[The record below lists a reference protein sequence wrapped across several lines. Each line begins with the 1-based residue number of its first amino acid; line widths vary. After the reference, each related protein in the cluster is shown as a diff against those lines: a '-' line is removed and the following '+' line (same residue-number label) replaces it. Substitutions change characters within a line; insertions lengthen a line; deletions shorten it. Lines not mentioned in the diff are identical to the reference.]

1 LKEVKMM
8 SKEKKWRAMDHCDTG
23 KGNEADV
30 TQEADQKMVTKQQ
43 SFEWIIIK
51 DSECIDVH
59 TTDTQAAI
67 SLQLGLQAAI
77 AAVISI
83 AIGDS
88 EKGKAV
94 VNEIKQVIK
103 TKQRNTQKTI
113 IEGSKHVE
121 VKTTD
126 TDIAVNIQALLQILV
141 TLVAKL
147 DIL

>member
-1 LKEVKMM
+1 M

-23 KGNEADV
+23 KGKEAEV
-30 TQEADQKMVTKQQ
+30 SQEADQKLVTKQQ
-43 SFEWIIIK
+43 SYEWIIIK
-51 DSECIDVH
+51 DSECVDVH

-83 AIGDS
+83 SIGDS

-94 VNEIKQVIK
+94 VNEIKQVLK

-126 TDIAVNIQALLQILV
+126 TDVAVNIQALLQILV

>member
-1 LKEVKMM
+1 M

-30 TQEADQKMVTKQQ
+30 MQEADQKLVTKQQ

-88 EKGKAV
+88 DRGKAV

>member
-1 LKEVKMM
+1 MM
-8 SKEKKWRAMDHCDTG
+8 SKEKKWRALDHCDTG
-23 KGNEADV
+23 KGNNADV
-30 TQEADQKMVTKQQ
+30 TQEADQKIVTKQQ

-88 EKGKAV
+88 DKGKAV

>member
-1 LKEVKMM
+1 MM

-30 TQEADQKMVTKQQ
+30 TQEADQKLVTKQQ

-88 EKGKAV
+88 DKGKAV

-121 VKTTD
+121 VRTTD

>member
-1 LKEVKMM
+1 LKEVKKM
-8 SKEKKWRAMDHCDTG
+8 SKEKKWRALDHCDTG
-23 KGNEADV
+23 KGNDADV
-30 TQEADQKMVTKQQ
+30 TQEADQKLITKQQ
-43 SFEWIIIK
+43 SYEWIIIK

-59 TTDTQAAI
+59 TTDTQTAI

-113 IEGSKHVE
+113 IEGSKNVE

-126 TDIAVNIQALLQILV
+126 TDVAVNIQALLQILV

>member
-1 LKEVKMM
+1 MM
-8 SKEKKWRAMDHCDTG
+8 SKEKKWRALDHCDTG

-30 TQEADQKMVTKQQ
+30 TQEADQKLVTKQQ

-88 EKGKAV
+88 DKGKAV

>member
-1 LKEVKMM
+1 M
-8 SKEKKWRAMDHCDTG
+8 SQEKKWRALDHCDTDKG
-23 KGNEADV
+23 KDAEV
-30 TQEADQKMVTKQQ
+30 TQEADQKAITKQQ
-43 SFEWIIIK
+43 SYEWIIIK
-51 DSECIDVH
+51 DSECVDVH

-83 AIGDS
+83 TIGDS
-88 EKGKAV
+88 ERGNAIV
-94 VNEIKQVIK
+94 DEIKQVIK
-103 TKQRNTQKTI
+103 TKQKNTQKTI

-141 TLVAKL
+141 ALVAKL
-147 DIL
+147 DIG